1 MRKPQESG
9 VHGLQTPVIGL
20 HGAVSFGGE
29 KVDSSSE
36 EQPGIPLVAVTVF
49 YRLRRMMG
57 LVRGHNGGT
66 LSRHEHEVLAW
77 TATGRR
83 QADIAAMLRISRR
96 TVENHLRSA
105 RQRLGLAATAEA
117 IRMAITNGD
126 IER

>member
-1 MRKPQESG
+1 
-9 VHGLQTPVIGL
+9 
-20 HGAVSFGGE
+20 
-29 KVDSSSE
+29 
-36 EQPGIPLVAVTVF
+36 
-49 YRLRRMMG
+49 
-57 LVRGHNGGT
+57 
-66 LSRHEHEVLAW
+66 EVLAW

-126 IER
+126 IEG

>member
-20 HGAVSFGGE
+20 HGAGGGG
-29 KVDSSSE
+29 KLWRSSE
-36 EQPGIPLVAVTVF
+36 AQPGIPLVAVTAF

-126 IER
+126 IEG